1 MYAIIRTGGKQYKVS
16 VGDVIEVE
24 RLPQEEG
31 SEISFED
38 VLMVGSDDQFSV
50 GQPVLDKTKVVGEI
64 VDQFRGKKI
73 IVFKHKR
80 RKDYRKKMGHRQE
93 LSRVRIKDIVSN

>member
-31 SEISFED
+31 SEISFQD

-50 GQPVLDKTKVVGEI
+50 GQPVLDKTSVVGEI

>member
-1 MYAIIRTGGKQYKVS
+1 